1 MSYECSLHGRISN
14 NLKPQLIDRLI
25 GIFKTTEG
33 PSRNEDVLLRL
44 KSHIDENDLTKR
56 QWQLF
61 QLGHP
66 ESHLGRSTTDK
77 PATVRAVFHSKIH
90 TGDSLKFMG
99 LLGYKMGFEF
109 ARKGIVFN
117 YHDNLKIII
126 TQIFKLE
133 KPNDVSS
140 LIPFDPKNYW
150 IVEVSTVPI
159 LQQDVEKNIG
169 ELRKFAEMLKGIL
182 NLHYIEHSILQNK
195 VHH

>member
-109 ARKGIVFN
+109 ARKGI
-117 YHDNLKIII
+117 
-126 TQIFKLE
+126 LE